1 MKISDLNY
9 DELEQLHEAK
19 KKKRKSSKKNSKGG
33 KPTKSY
39 CRNTPNSKMSASWL
53 SSCKAQGFVA
63 RDTGKTQKIGNKRV
77 KLGNRKLKSQRY
89 GGPVSPTRTG

>member
-1 MKISDLNY
+1 MRI
-9 DELEQLHEAK
+9 DEINADHIEELHEAK
-19 KKKRKSSKKNSKGG
+19 KKKRKPKSSGT

-39 CRNTPNSKMSASWL
+39 CRNTPKSKMSASWL

-77 KLGNRKLKSQRY
+77 KLNNRRLKSQRY